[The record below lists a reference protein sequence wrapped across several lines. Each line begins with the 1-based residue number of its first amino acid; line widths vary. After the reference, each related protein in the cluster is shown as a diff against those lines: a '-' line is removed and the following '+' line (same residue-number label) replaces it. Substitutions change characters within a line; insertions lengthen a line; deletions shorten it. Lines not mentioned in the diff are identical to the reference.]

1 MGFVDTSNK
10 LFFHKLVVGDVFV
23 FPKGTVHYL
32 QNIGKK
38 TAFIVS
44 AFNSQNPGAVI
55 VPLATF
61 ASTPATPSEVLDKA
75 FAISVQ

>member
-1 MGFVDTSNK
+1 MDTSNK

-23 FPKGTVHYL
+23 FSKGTVHYL

-44 AFNSQNPGAVI
+44 AFNSQNPGAMT

-61 ASTPATPSEVLDKA
+61 TSTPAIPSEFIDKA